1 MRLEWSNV
9 KLMPRERPWHIFN
22 TFAKFIL
29 PRLSGMFSPKTLVG
43 STATLSGHI
52 KTPVLNMAKTTCEVD
67 TNDSWTIKMIVTTI
81 EIIHDKISWIKQA
94 ISTPWVSEVI
104 ELLFD
109 ELDLLK
115 ELFLIIQNIKKDNPK
130 FLGPQNLGFS
140 IIKCGDLLKEL
151 GGDFIDSSNNIFEY
165 ITKIQKY
172 RDDLIHIL
180 CNEGF
185 PTTAPNGYSN
195 LLMLL
200 TGVEDISVYQGR

>member
-1 MRLEWSNV
+1 MCIV
-9 KLMPRERPWHIFN
+9 KVNAKRGLGIFS
-22 TFAKFIL
+22 TPLQLSKFIS
-29 PRLSGMFSPKTLVG
+29 PRLSGMFPPQALVE
-43 STATLSGHI
+43 SQQHSSRYPGHL

-67 TNDSWTIKMIVTTI
+67 TNDSWTMKMIVTTI

-94 ISTPWVSEVI
+94 ILTPWVSKVI
-104 ELLFD
+104 ELLFN

-151 GGDFIDSSNNIFEY
+151 GDDFIDSSNNSLKY
-165 ITKIQKY
+165 ITKVQKY
-172 RDDLIHIL
+172 RGDLIHIL

-185 PTTAPNGYSN
+185 PTTAPHGHSN
-195 LLMLL
+195 LLML
-200 TGVEDISVYQGR
+200 